1 MLDVLAPV
9 TRVPVHAFVLCCLV
23 LASLSLPATGAAADT
38 PPGEVTIYRCTD
50 AKGHLA
56 LRDTPCRKGEKQQT
70 RSMVRPRD
78 GTPPATV
85 VTPVRRPAQPATPA
99 PTRVVVVNAPQPLYQ
114 CTTPDGDH
122 YTSDSPEGRPRWVP
136 LWTLG
141 YPGYPRHGWRGGGGG
156 SSIDFDNGSVRLH
169 AGSGTP
175 PNDGYVPAGYGYGA
189 AGTWIRDTCHAL
201 PQQEVCARLVDQRDE
216 IRRRFFNAQQTER
229 DRLRVEERGIN
240 ARLDNDC
247 GGH

>member
-1 MLDVLAPV
+1 MIDV
-9 TRVPVHAFVLCCLV
+9 RVPVSTVLLGCLA
-23 LASLSLPATGAAADT
+23 LAYLTLPTAVAVADT
-38 PPGEVTIYRCTD
+38 PAGKVTIYRCTD

-56 LRDTPCRKGEKQQT
+56 LRDTPCRKGETQET
-70 RSMVRPRD
+70 RSMVRPKD
-78 GTPPATV
+78 GTPPAPV
-85 VTPVRRPAQPATPA
+85 ATPTRRPAQPAPPP
-99 PTRVVVVNAPQPLYQ
+99 PTRVIVVNAPQPLYQ
-114 CTTPDGDH
+114 CITPDGDS

-141 YPGYPRHGWRGGGGG
+141 YPGYRQHGWSSGGTSTS
-156 SSIDFDNGSVRLH
+156 SSIDIDNGSVRIH
-169 AGSGTP
+169 ADSGTSA
-175 PNDGYVPAGYGYGA
+175 DGYVPPGYGYGA

-201 PQQEVCARLVDQRDE
+201 PQQEVCSRLVDQRDE

>member
-1 MLDVLAPV
+1 MAYDRMPV
-9 TRVPVHAFVLCCLV
+9 PTILPGCLV
-23 LASLSLPATGAAADT
+23 LACLALPAAVAAADT
-38 PPGEVTIYRCTD
+38 PAGEVTIYRCTD

-56 LRDTPCRKGEKQQT
+56 LRDTPCHKGETQET
-70 RSMVRPRD
+70 RSMVRPKD
-78 GTPPATV
+78 GPPP
-85 VTPVRRPAQPATPA
+85 TPVVAPA
-99 PTRVVVVNAPQPLYQ
+99 PQAPQPEPPVRTRVVVVRPPQPLYQ
-114 CTTPDGDH
+114 CITPDGDS

-141 YPGYPRHGWRGGGGG
+141 YPGYRPRGWHGGGTS
-156 SSIDFDNGSVRLH
+156 SSIDIDTGNVRIH
-169 AGSGTP
+169 AGNTGRP
-175 PNDGYVPAGYGYGA
+175 PTSLARASYGG

-216 IRRRFFNAQQTER
+216 IRTRFFNAQQTER